1 MHIILCSVVHNSN
14 LNAQC
19 ACYRYFLPFTPEHN
33 KACYKLFR
41 FVCPATFSVQHHLIS
56 FLKFPMFIFLSHPS
70 VSPFLLQINV
80 ISVFQCVKALQLHK
94 IQISW
99 LPSSHKTEPY
109 IDGDRV
115 LIPITEKFLQKELII
130 LKTY

>member
-1 MHIILCSVVHNSN
+1 MPNAPVIDISYPSPQSTIKHVISSSV
-14 LNAQC
+14 LN
-19 ACYRYFLPFTPEHN
+19 
-33 KACYKLFR
+33 
-41 FVCPATFSVQHHLIS
+41 VCPATFSVQHHLIS

-99 LPSSHKTEPY
+99 LPSSHKTEPD